1 MLCLTG
7 NEALDRQLMRNLN
20 LDQDLGWWLL
30 MASVRQLILDTVG
43 WLVVPII
50 GWLVLAEVFDS
61 GTTVIEVVTACRQ
74 IGT

>member
-1 MLCLTG
+1 
-7 NEALDRQLMRNLN
+7 
-20 LDQDLGWWLL
+20 
-30 MASVRQLILDTVG
+30 MASVGELILDTVG

-61 GTTVIEVVTACRQ
+61 GTRVIEVVTACRQ

>member
-1 MLCLTG
+1 
-7 NEALDRQLMRNLN
+7 
-20 LDQDLGWWLL
+20 

-50 GWLVLAEVFDS
+50 GELVMAEMFDS

>member
-1 MLCLTG
+1 
-7 NEALDRQLMRNLN
+7 
-20 LDQDLGWWLL
+20 
-30 MASVRQLILDTVG
+30 MASVGGLILDTLG

-50 GWLVLAEVFDS
+50 GELVLAEVFDS